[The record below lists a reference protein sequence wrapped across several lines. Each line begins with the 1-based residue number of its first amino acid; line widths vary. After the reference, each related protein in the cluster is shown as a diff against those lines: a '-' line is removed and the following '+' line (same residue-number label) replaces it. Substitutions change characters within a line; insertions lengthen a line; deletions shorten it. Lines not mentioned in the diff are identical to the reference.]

1 MAVPSNGEI
10 TLLGIKRELETNNYN
25 ATNTYTNISLT
36 DLSDGTVDTINT
48 NSTARPNGTAPH
60 QMSEFHAYDHDQALG
75 GGATSFSS
83 MPSAFSVTTNVSTT
97 GYSDVKTATIN
108 NPSGNLTAQIGT
120 NSLAGTMG
128 IALADGGD
136 PGTSGTANSGTGF
149 AEDKSNPAGTATIT
163 NVNSGT
169 FYFRIKFQAHSSMA
183 SGTRTIT
190 FTCNSVSTTLN
201 VTGVSQAAPA
211 GPGGPGLPPGFPSD
225 RRLKTNIEPIGKSST
240 GIPIYI
246 FNYKNDLSTKYKGV
260 IAQDLLSMGITE
272 PVGKKD
278 GYYTVDYNK
287 IDVDLE
293 II

>member
-1 MAVPSNGEI
+1 MAVPNSGEI

-25 ATNTYTNISLT
+25 ASNTYTNISLT
-36 DLSDGTVDTINT
+36 DLSSGDVDDINS
-48 NSTARPNGTAPH
+48 NSSAKPDEDAPH
-60 QMSEFHAYDHDQALG
+60 AMSEFHDYDHDAVSG

-83 MPSAFSVTTNVSTT
+83 MPSAFSVTTTVSTT
-97 GYSDVKTATIN
+97 DYSDVKTATIN
-108 NPSGNLTAQIGT
+108 NPSGNLTAQINT
-120 NSLAGTMG
+120 NSLAGNMY

-136 PGTSGTANSGTGF
+136 PTTSGTASSGTGWKG
-149 AEDKSNPAGTATIT
+149 DKSSPPEIATIT

-201 VTGVSQAAPA
+201 VTGVSQAGGQ
-211 GPGGPGLPPGFPSD
+211 GPGGLPPGFPSD